1 MGWERLRAA
10 RFRWWLPVVALA
22 VWTVVIALPAVQT
35 YSRLRA
41 IGAQGKNATVTV
53 GTFHGTILAENFW
66 SFAVNEAVVTHSHAL
81 TAMQLPGA
89 LVEMPLAIA
98 LTNPSLWYPK
108 ELDEWTWSLL
118 ETPLY
123 CLPAWWLVGLG
134 LEGLLG
140 RRWVRWPSLLLGSVA
155 WGTFAFML
163 CEYLLGWMLPGRAVE
178 GWVVAGFGLWI
189 VLFAVLPA
197 AWVRRVLRGR
207 RELRS

>member
-1 MGWERLRAA
+1 MRWERLRSA
-10 RFRWWLPVVALA
+10 RFRWLLPVVALA
-22 VWTVVIALPAVQT
+22 VWAVVIALPAVQT
-35 YSRLRA
+35 YWRLRA
-41 IGAQGKNATVTV
+41 IGAQGKNAAVAV

-66 SFAVNEAVVTHSHAL
+66 AFAVNEAVVTHSHAL

-108 ELDEWTWSLL
+108 ELDQWTWSLL
-118 ETPLY
+118 EMPLY

-134 LEGLLG
+134 MEGLVG
-140 RRWVRWPSLLLGSVA
+140 RRRVQWPLLLVGSVA
-155 WGTFAFML
+155 WATFVLML
-163 CEYLLGWMLPGRAVE
+163 FEYLLGWMLPGRAAE

-197 AWVRRVLRGR
+197 TWVLRGR
-207 RELRS
+207 RGLRS

>member
-1 MGWERLRAA
+1 
-10 RFRWWLPVVALA
+10 
-22 VWTVVIALPAVQT
+22 
-35 YSRLRA
+35 
-41 IGAQGKNATVTV
+41 
-53 GTFHGTILAENFW
+53 
-66 SFAVNEAVVTHSHAL
+66 VNEAVVTHSHAL